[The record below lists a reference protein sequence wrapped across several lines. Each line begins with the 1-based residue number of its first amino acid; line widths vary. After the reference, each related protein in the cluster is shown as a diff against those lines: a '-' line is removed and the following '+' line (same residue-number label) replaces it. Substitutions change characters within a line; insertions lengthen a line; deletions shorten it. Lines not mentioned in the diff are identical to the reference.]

1 MANRELAYIVKD
13 QDPLAL
19 SADDTVRQACRS
31 MWERSSGSALVV
43 DDLKR
48 LIGIFAGRDAV
59 RLLAKAKDVGSARL
73 AHAMT
78 SDPVTVTPKSRAID
92 ALRAMAQGGF
102 RHVPVTENGAIKG
115 IVSRNDLKGVELE
128 EFRWEQ
134 TGPPRSPACDGPQ
147 SSTKGRPGSA

>member
-31 MWERSSGSALVV
+31 MWERRSGSALVV

-48 LIGIFAGRDAV
+48 LIGIFTGRDAV